1 MRRQEVIKSLRLYLR
16 ELHNLIPDY
25 NILKME
31 INGDGESTSVI
42 TEDDLGRKIKL
53 HLYSNGEYEFTMSV
67 KNPEK
72 QIIPSTTRLYRSNLF
87 IIMYSFL
94 TSKSSTGISSIF
106 CIVDNEMPLE
116 YVETQESETVVKI
129 DIFNLDY

>member
-1 MRRQEVIKSLRLYLR
+1 MRKQEVIKSLRLYLR

-42 TEDDLGRKIKL
+42 TEDDLRRKIKL
-53 HLYSNGEYEFTMSV
+53 HIYSNGEYEFTMSV

-87 IIMYSFL
+87 NIMYLFL
-94 TSKSSTGISSIF
+94 TSKSSKGISSI
-106 CIVDNEMPLE
+106 
-116 YVETQESETVVKI
+116 
-129 DIFNLDY
+129 